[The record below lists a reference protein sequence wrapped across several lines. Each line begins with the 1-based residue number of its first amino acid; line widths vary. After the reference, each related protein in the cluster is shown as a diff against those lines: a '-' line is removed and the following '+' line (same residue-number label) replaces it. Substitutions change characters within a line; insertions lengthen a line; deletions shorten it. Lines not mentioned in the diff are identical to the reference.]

1 MKALLSSFSPN
12 RVVSRNVLRLV
23 AMLWA
28 GLFLAWWAV
37 FPPRVVPKPTEV
49 LGAFGDLWTNAS
61 FGQEIITSL
70 WLNVEAIALSTGISL
85 GLAYLTVLPG
95 ARPVIAAI
103 SKLRFLGLTGLTF
116 LFGLYLEGHGLKV
129 WLLVFGMTVFYV
141 TSMASVVA
149 AIPKEQFDHA
159 RTLRMS
165 EWRTVWEVVVL
176 GTFDQALEA
185 LRQNAAIGWMML
197 TMVEGLVRSE
207 GGVGALMLNENK
219 HFKLDAVF
227 AIQITI
233 LAVGLLQDYGIG
245 MLRKVLCPYADLR
258 TERS

>member
-1 MKALLSSFSPN
+1 MVG
-12 RVVSRNVLRLV
+12 RVPAARR
-23 AMLWA
+23 AQA
-28 GLFLAWWAV
+28 D
-37 FPPRVVPKPTEV
+37 
-49 LGAFGDLWTNAS
+49 GDLWTNAS

-245 MLRKVLCPYADLR
+245 LLRKVLCPYADLR